1 MTGTKNHKRVAIVE
15 RHLEVGGG
23 CTHWGTIPSKA
34 LRQVVKTLN
43 AVRRD
48 PLLAELR
55 PHLKIH
61 YPNLLSSANK
71 VIESQVASRRRFY
84 ERNRVPVYAG
94 QARFVD
100 AHAIEVQ
107 PASGASRRVSADK
120 IVIATGSRPYHPPE
134 LDFTHPRVCDSDS
147 ILRHVEHPF
156 AVSIYGA
163 GVIGCEYASIFT

>member
-55 PHLKIH
+55 PYLQVH
-61 YPNLLSSANK
+61 YPNLLSSATK

-94 QARFVD
+94 HARFTD
-100 AHAIEVQ
+100 AHSIEIQ
-107 PASGASRRVSADK
+107 PEVGATKKISADRF
-120 IVIATGSRPYHPPE
+120 VIATGSRPYHPPE
-134 LDFTHPRVCDSDS
+134 LDFS
-147 ILRHVEHPF
+147 
-156 AVSIYGA
+156 
-163 GVIGCEYASIFT
+163 